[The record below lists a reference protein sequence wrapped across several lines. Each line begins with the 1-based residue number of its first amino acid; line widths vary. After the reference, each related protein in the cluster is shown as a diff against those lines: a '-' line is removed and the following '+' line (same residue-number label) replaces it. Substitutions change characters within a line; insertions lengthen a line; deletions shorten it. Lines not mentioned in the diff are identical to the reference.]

1 MKQSSKIGSNL
12 GTFWE
17 CVRIIEFIIC
27 FDEEET
33 LPLGG
38 FEAAIR
44 PSHEQSGPTSPD
56 ETRATSV
63 YRGVG

>member
-1 MKQSSKIGSNL
+1 M
-12 GTFWE
+12 
-17 CVRIIEFIIC
+17 
-27 FDEEET
+27 DEEET

-44 PSHEQSGPTSPD
+44 PSHERPGPTSPD

-63 YRGVG
+63 YREVG